1 MAVQRFSGFVYTG
14 AGVAVVG
21 ATIDIFARN
30 TLTAQTTVPATVTT
44 DANGYWTATVA
55 AETRCDVRITNG
67 SSISWLKYDDEIQI
81 EGMEVAVLRLRNPAD
96 TFDYDIVPAAITADR
111 QLNLPL
117 LTGTATLAAIDEGI
131 KGADIA
137 SGATLTLVAGSD
149 FADVTGTMTVTAI
162 STRPAG
168 SRFTFQ
174 FDGALTLTHN
184 ATTLILQGST
194 NLTTAAGDV
203 LTFISEGGGNWRE
216 ESRRLAAAA
225 AGAAV
230 ISRLTSNSGTSTT
243 IAAHNMD
250 TVAISGLAAG
260 DMLLVVGTVD
270 QLAQTAA
277 GAFPLY
283 NNTDGVNVGG
293 MASFIGSLAAGATSH
308 GFAYLMQSQQSA
320 TVTHGVGANSTVG
333 VNGSET
339 TFTTAWTGAWTLA
352 FRSAGQ
358 TSGGTHRWRWS
369 VYRLIAA

>member
-67 SSISWLKYDDEIQI
+67 SSIAWLKYDDEIQI
-81 EGMEVAVLRLRNPAD
+81 EGIEVAILRVRNPAD
-96 TFDYDIVPAAITADR
+96 TFDYDIVAGAITADR
-111 QLNLPL
+111 QANLPL
-117 LTGTATLAAIDEGI
+117 LTGTATFAMIDEGN

-149 FADVTGTMTVTAI
+149 FADVTGTTTVTAI

-184 ATTLILQGST
+184 ATTFILQGSR
-194 NLTTAAGDV
+194 NLVTAAGDV

-216 ESRRLAAAA
+216 LSRRLAAVAA
-225 AGAAV
+225 ASGLRAYCRINADGTLVANSFNVASITDTGVGNRTIVWDIDFTNANYAALATLASLDVELVMFHTFAVGSVVHQIFTAAV
-230 ISRLTSNSGTSTT
+230 
-243 IAAHNMD
+243 
-250 TVAISGLAAG
+250 VA
-260 DMLLVVGTVD
+260 
-270 QLAQTAA
+270 
-277 GAFPLY
+277 
-283 NNTDGVNVGG
+283 TDR
-293 MASFIGSLAAGATSH
+293 ATS
-308 GFAYLMQSQQSA
+308 
-320 TVTHGVGANSTVG
+320 VT
-333 VNGSET
+333 
-339 TFTTAWTGAWTLA
+339 A
-352 FRSAGQ
+352 FGDQ
-358 TSGGTHRWRWS
+358 
-369 VYRLIAA
+369 

>member
-67 SSISWLKYDDEIQI
+67 SSITWLKYDDEIQI
-81 EGMEVAVLRLRNPAD
+81 EGIEVAILRVRNPAD

-117 LTGTATLAAIDEGI
+117 ITGTATVATIDEGV
-131 KGADIA
+131 KGADI
-137 SGATLTLVAGSD
+137 SSVGAQLVLVAGSD
-149 FADVTGTMTVTAI
+149 FADVTGTTTITSI

-184 ATTLILQGST
+184 ATTLILQGAV
-194 NLTTAAGDV
+194 NLVTAAGDV

-216 ESRRLAAAA
+216 LSRRLAATTAGTRATQAA
-225 AGAAV
+225 LEAQTDEATYASPDRVKYSPGVAKAWCEITDSGALSSPSYNVASV
-230 ISRLTSNSGTSTT
+230 TDTGVGDATIVFDVDFSGAIYVCIGSKIETATSPSIVGYET
-243 IAAHNMD
+243 
-250 TVAISGLAAG
+250 LAAG
-260 DMLLVVGTVD
+260 SVRRTIRKTADDLLLDRTGWNVFFGD
-270 QLAQTAA
+270 Q
-277 GAFPLY
+277 
-283 NNTDGVNVGG
+283 
-293 MASFIGSLAAGATSH
+293 
-308 GFAYLMQSQQSA
+308 
-320 TVTHGVGANSTVG
+320 
-333 VNGSET
+333 
-339 TFTTAWTGAWTLA
+339 
-352 FRSAGQ
+352 
-358 TSGGTHRWRWS
+358 
-369 VYRLIAA
+369 

>member
-1 MAVQRFSGFVYTG
+1 MAVQRFSGFVFTG

-44 DANGYWTATVA
+44 DANGYFTATVA

-81 EGMEVAVLRLRNPAD
+81 EGIEVAILRVRNPAD
-96 TFDYDIVPAAITADR
+96 TFDYDLVAQAITADR

-117 LTGTATLAAIDEGI
+117 ITGTATLAAIDEGV

-137 SGATLTLVAGSD
+137 SGSTLTLVAGSD
-149 FADVTGTMTVTAI
+149 FADVTGTTTVTAI

-184 ATTLILQGST
+184 ATTLILEGAV
-194 NLTTAAGDV
+194 NLVTAAGDV
-203 LTFISEGGGNWRE
+203 VTFISEGGGNWRQL
-216 ESRRLAAAA
+216 SPRLTATPSPMSRLA
-225 AGAAV
+225 
-230 ISRLTSNSGTSTT
+230 SNSGTSTT
-243 IAAHNMD
+243 TAAHNLD
-250 TVAISGLAAG
+250 TLAISGLAVG
-260 DMLLVVGTVD
+260 DMLLVIGTVD
-270 QLAQTAA
+270 QAVQTATD
-277 GAFPLY
+277 GFVLY
-283 NNTDGVNVGG
+283 NNTDAVEITGALISNLGAGG
-293 MASFIGSLAAGATSH
+293 TGRGFMYLINRQPATT
-308 GFAYLMQSQQSA
+308 AIDA
-320 TVTHGVGANSTVG
+320 VG
-333 VNGSET
+333 VNGTPTAAAIGSTT
-339 TFTTAWTGAWTLA
+339 TFTTAWTGSWTLA
-352 FRSAGQ
+352 FRSKGQ

>member
-14 AGVAVVG
+14 VGVAVVG

-67 SSISWLKYDDEIQI
+67 SSITWLKYDDEIQI
-81 EGMEVAVLRLRNPAD
+81 EGIEVAVLRLRNPAD

-117 LTGTATLAAIDEGI
+117 LTGTATLAAIDEGN

-149 FADVTGTMTVTAI
+149 FADVTGTTTVTAI

-184 ATTLILQGST
+184 ATTLILQGSV
-194 NLTTAAGDV
+194 NLVTAAGDMV
-203 LTFISEGGGNWRE
+203 TFISEGGGNWRE
-216 ESRRLAAAA
+216 KSRRLAAAA
-225 AGAAV
+225 ATAVARATQAALEAETDEATYASPNRVKFSPGVAKGWCNIAADGTLDTPSYNITSITDVTTGVRDIVWNVDFSSAVYV
-230 ISRLTSNSGTSTT
+230 IVGGSLSTT
-243 IAAHNMD
+243 TCFAKHY
-250 TVAISGLAAG
+250 TLAVGSVRLDIRNAG
-260 DMLLVVGTVD
+260 DTASIDAITGSVAYGD
-270 QLAQTAA
+270 Q
-277 GAFPLY
+277 
-283 NNTDGVNVGG
+283 
-293 MASFIGSLAAGATSH
+293 
-308 GFAYLMQSQQSA
+308 
-320 TVTHGVGANSTVG
+320 
-333 VNGSET
+333 
-339 TFTTAWTGAWTLA
+339 
-352 FRSAGQ
+352 
-358 TSGGTHRWRWS
+358 
-369 VYRLIAA
+369 